1 MSIFDH
7 RSQRDPQQS
16 HLPPRDAEL
25 TELPYRVLTLLLLG
39 ILILPAGCS
48 KEEIKAKLKEAQ
60 DKVEA
65 VAESTVQ
72 AVEER
77 LPESGSV
84 ALQMTPAVEKTGTA
98 DVELISIGDGRPN
111 VVQIITYD
119 PSATT
124 RSYPSIM
131 LHGTTDATSASAL
144 SGDTIECDM
153 YFQASYDTPIAMT
166 KPGGSVAV
174 KFGAF
179 NAEDNALTATF
190 GMTQLLGSDDRSVQI
205 AGGDIVAVVRG
216 QENGR

>member
-7 RSQRDPQQS
+7 RSQRDPREP

-25 TELPYRVLTLLLLG
+25 MELPRRVLALLALG
-39 ILILPAGCS
+39 ILILSAGCS

-65 VAESTVQ
+65 VAESTVE
-72 AVEER
+72 AVEEQ
-77 LPESGSV
+77 LPESGSI

-111 VVQIITYD
+111 VVRIITYD
-119 PSATT
+119 PSTT
-124 RSYPSIM
+124 KRTYPSVM
-131 LHGTTDATSASAL
+131 LQGTTDATSAPAL
-144 SGDTIECDM
+144 SGETVECDM
-153 YFQASYDTPIAMT
+153 YFRANYDTPIAMT
-166 KPGGSVAV
+166 KPDGSVAV

-190 GMTQLLGSDDRSVQI
+190 GMAQLLGSDDKSIQI
-205 AGGDIVAVVRG
+205 TGGAIVAVVRDEG
-216 QENGR
+216 N